1 VTETIEPMPAQI
13 DQQQL
18 ARELVEKARAEG
30 IELVGPDGMLTGL
43 TKAVLE
49 TALDTEMSEH
59 LGYGKHDPAGRD
71 GGNSRN
77 GTRAKTVLTE
87 IGPVEIEVPR
97 DRDASFDP
105 MIVRKRQRRLAGISQ
120 IVLSLT
126 ARGLTTGE
134 IAAHFAEVYG
144 ARVSKDTISK
154 ITDKVIEEMAEWR
167 DRPLDRVYPVLF
179 VDAIMVKIR
188 DGQVTNRPVYVA
200 IGVTVNGERDILGLW
215 AGDGGEGAKFWLG
228 VLTEI
233 KNRGV
238 EDVCMVVCDGLKGL
252 PESIT
257 TAWPAAVVQAC
268 IIHLIRNTF
277 RYASR
282 KYWDA
287 LAKDLRPVYTAP
299 TEQAAAARF
308 EEFAERWG
316 GQYPA
321 IVSLWRSAW
330 PEFIPFLDYD
340 AEIRR
345 VICSTNAIES
355 LNARYRRAVRARGHF
370 PTEQAALKCLYLV
383 TRSLDPTRR
392 GKARWAMRWKPALNA
407 FAITFEGRI
416 VPSATN

>member
-1 VTETIEPMPAQI
+1 VI
-13 DQQQL
+13 
-18 ARELVEKARAEG
+18 
-30 IELVGPDGMLTGL
+30 VG
-43 TKAVLE
+43 
-49 TALDTEMSEH
+49 
-59 LGYGKHDPAGRD
+59 
-71 GGNSRN
+71 
-77 GTRAKTVLTE
+77 
-87 IGPVEIEVPR
+87 
-97 DRDASFDP
+97 
-105 MIVRKRQRRLAGISQ
+105 KRQRRLEGISQ

-134 IAAHFAEVYG
+134 IAAHFEEVHG
-144 ARVSKDTISK
+144 ARVSRDTISK

-179 VDAIMVKIR
+179 VEAIMVKIR
-188 DGQVTNRPVYVA
+188 DGQVTSRPVYVV

-287 LAKDLRPVYTAP
+287 LARDLRPACTAP
-299 TEQAAAARF
+299 TEQAAAARSG
-308 EEFAERWG
+308 EFAERWG
-316 GQYPA
+316 AQYPA
-321 IVSLWRSAW
+321 IVSLCRAAW
-330 PEFIPFLDYD
+330 PEFIPFPGYD
-340 AEIRR
+340 DEIRR

-383 TRSLDPTRR
+383 TRSLDPTGR
-392 GKARWAMRWKPALNA
+392 GRARWAMRWKPALNA